1 MKILRISLRNIASL
15 EGTQTV
21 DFTRDPLRAAGL
33 FSISGVTGS
42 GKSTLLDALCL
53 ALYDD
58 TPRLRVVGRLAELA
72 NGERQ
77 NDPRNLLR
85 RGSGEGFAEVAFVGV
100 DNATYTARW
109 AVRRSRNR
117 PDGSLQNTEMTLFR
131 GDVPADT
138 NGVIEQGGRKT
149 EVLPVI
155 AAKVGLSFAQ
165 FTRAVLLAQN
175 DFATFLKADDKERAE
190 ILQALTGTE
199 RFEAISIAVFTRA
212 SAEQHAVSD
221 IETRLAGNA
230 PLAPEAR
237 MEADSASTSA
247 ESAWKEVSEKLA
259 AREVHAAWFKRLAE
273 LSRQTSDAAISH
285 SEKISTRDAAA
296 PRKIALHQTEEASR
310 DARPLRDAECRL
322 RAETAAVEKS
332 RETAAKAEEAARAD
346 RAAKKT
352 QHEDATTAF
361 DKAKAALETAK
372 PNLLQARELD
382 AKLAPLAD
390 QFAAATRDREAA
402 EANVKQV
409 GAARDVLRGKRD
421 TAASERTPLIA
432 KRDTLA
438 PFAEFAPAAAA
449 WLHRLDHAAAC
460 RQSLN
465 DATAKLARCVKA
477 ETTKTNAADAE
488 RAKETAVRKAAEA
501 AASAFVQ
508 AETSAKTHDG
518 EKTARARSE
527 ADAARTALRDLEKH
541 LHELDALSSQAANA
555 EAEITKLKAANEAD
569 GRALAELREKRIPEA
584 EKIAEAA
591 RRSFDLAEA
600 AVTNEAVRLREKLA
614 PGHPCPVCGAT
625 DHPHSAQPPAS
636 EAAALRAL
644 RADCAEKEKEVRALR
659 ENAAGLDATRS
670 TRLVHETEQRKVLPG
685 IQTQLAVIRA
695 VRHEHPA
702 AANILALPT
711 VERMAALATQLAA
724 QQQALEAADSADT
737 ARRAAEK
744 TRDDRRTQRDTAAV
758 SLNALEKQLAKF
770 AGELTGL
777 RVARE
782 AAVSTQGTA
791 EQATQACLAELASLF
806 ADLAES
812 RAEWDRDAVAFR
824 KKFADETTAL
834 LAIEKRLGELK
845 GITREAEAALIPA
858 NEALT
863 RAEAEQTTKRSGET
877 IARTTCE
884 GVRTQR
890 AAIFAGRPADTIE
903 SELTDGHRR
912 AVETRDLRA
921 TELDKA
927 GNQLAATT
935 EARKGADKTLAD
947 STSREAA
954 AVAALGAWLASFA
967 ARIERAFDRVEL
979 DALLARDEEWIK
991 AERAALDAMEGAIRA
1006 AEGALAVHQKTLSG
1020 HTASRATEEDESAVA
1035 AAIATLRIAC
1045 AETEQRRDAARAFL
1059 LADDQRI
1066 QGNVALSDQ
1075 LTERRTQAEPW
1086 LKLNE
1091 LLGSADGAKFRAIAQ
1106 RRTLDIL
1113 LGYANAQLDQLSVRY
1128 RLERLPESLNL
1139 IVIDRDMGDE
1149 RRSVHSLSG
1158 GESFLVSLALALA
1171 LASLTS
1177 NRLRIESLFIDEG
1190 FGSLD
1195 PETLNTAMNALMHLE
1210 AQGRKVGVISHVSE
1224 MTDAIPVQIRVIK
1237 GRSGAS
1243 RLVVPGA
1250 PATTETLAN
1259 SDADSVEEPRAG
1271 KTTATVGEIA
1281 TQILGILRREQALGR
1296 TKISVR
1302 GLREEVGCGTS
1313 EFNAARDALLGQV
1326 RIDGRSLILA

>member
-15 EGTQTV
+15 EDTQTV

-77 NDPRNLLR
+77 DDPRNLLR
-85 RGSGEGFAEVAFVGV
+85 RGTGEGFAEVAFVGV
-100 DNATYTARW
+100 DNGTYTARW

-131 GDVPADT
+131 GDVPPGV

-149 EVLPVI
+149 EVLPAI

-221 IETRLAGNA
+221 TEARLAGNA

-237 MEADSASTSA
+237 AEAESASA
-247 ESAWKEVSEKLA
+247 NADSAWKEVSEKLA
-259 AREVHAAWFKRLAE
+259 AREVHAAWFKRLSE
-273 LSRQTSDAAISH
+273 LSQQASEAALSLR
-285 SEKISTRDAAA
+285 EKIETRDSSA
-296 PRKIALHQTEEASR
+296 PRKIALSQTEEASR
-310 DARPLRDAECRL
+310 DARPLRDAERRL
-322 RAETAAVEKS
+322 SVEAAAAEKS
-332 RETAAKAEEAARAD
+332 RETAAKAEEAARAGQ
-346 RAAKKT
+346 AARKK
-352 QHEDATTAF
+352 QNEEAATALVA
-361 DKAKAALETAK
+361 AKAALENAK
-372 PNLLQARELD
+372 THLLQARDLD

-390 QFAAATRDREAA
+390 QLAAATRDREAA
-402 EANVKQV
+402 EAGVKQV
-409 GAARDVLRGKRD
+409 AAARDALRIKRD
-421 TAASERTPLIA
+421 TATSERTPLIA
-432 KRDTLA
+432 KRDALA
-438 PFAEFAPAAAA
+438 PFADFSPDAAA
-449 WLHRLDHAAAC
+449 WLHRLDHAATC
-460 RQSLN
+460 RQSLD
-465 DATAKLARCVKA
+465 DAAAKLARCVKA
-477 ETTKTNAADAE
+477 ETSRTDDANIE
-488 RAKETAVRKAAEA
+488 RAKEAGVRKAAQDA
-501 AASAFVQ
+501 ATAFEQ
-508 AETSAKTHDG
+508 SETNAKAHDG
-518 EKTARARSE
+518 EGIARARSE
-527 ADAARTALRDLEKH
+527 ADASRTALRDLEKH

-555 EAEITKLKAANEAD
+555 EAEITRLKAANEAD
-569 GRALAELREKRIPEA
+569 GKALAELHEKRIPEA
-584 EKIAEAA
+584 EKITEAA

-614 PGHPCPVCGAT
+614 PDHPCPVCGAT
-625 DHPHSAQPPAS
+625 DHPHSAHPPAS

-644 RADCAEKEKEVRALR
+644 RADSAEKEKEVRTLR
-659 ENAAGLDATRS
+659 ESAAGLDAART
-670 TRLVHETEQRKVLPG
+670 TRLTHETEQGKVLLG
-685 IQTQLAVIRA
+685 IQTRLAAIRT
-695 VRHEHPA
+695 VRHEHPTA
-702 AANILALPT
+702 AAILARPLADRAT
-711 VERMAALATQLAA
+711 ALAAQLAA
-724 QQQALEAADSADT
+724 QQHALEAADSADT

-744 TRDDRRTQRDTAAV
+744 TRDARRTQRDGAAA

-770 AGELTGL
+770 AEELAGL

-782 AAVSTQGTA
+782 AAASTQGQA
-791 EQATQACLAELASLF
+791 EKAIQASLAELAPLF

-812 RAEWDRDAVAFR
+812 RPEWDRDAVTFR
-824 KKFADETTAL
+824 KKFADKTTAF
-834 LAIEKRLGELK
+834 LALEKRMEELG
-845 GITREAEAALIPA
+845 GIMREADAALIPA
-858 NEALT
+858 NESLART
-863 RAEAEQTTKRSGET
+863 EAEQTTKRSAEAE
-877 IARTTCE
+877 ARATCE
-884 GVRTQR
+884 GVRKQR

-903 SELTDGHRR
+903 SELTDAHRR
-912 AVETRDLRA
+912 AAEACDLRA

-927 GNQLAATT
+927 NSQLAATT
-935 EARKGADKTLAD
+935 EALKGADKTSAEN
-947 STSREAA
+947 TSREAA

-967 ARIERAFDRVEL
+967 ARTERTFDRVEL
-979 DALLARDEEWIK
+979 DAVLARDEAWIK
-991 AERAALDAMEGAIRA
+991 AERAALDAMEGAIST
-1006 AEGALAVHQKTLSG
+1006 AEGALAVHQKTLAE
-1020 HTASRATEEDESAVA
+1020 HTASQPTEEDEPTVA
-1035 AAIATLRIAC
+1035 TAIAALRTTC
-1045 AETEQRRDAARAFL
+1045 AETGQRRDDARAFL
-1059 LADDQRI
+1059 LADDLRI
-1066 QGNVALSDQ
+1066 QGNVALSKQ
-1075 LTERRTQAEPW
+1075 LTERRAEAEPW

-1091 LLGSADGAKFRAIAQ
+1091 LLGSADGAKFRTIAQ

-1113 LGYANAQLDQLSVRY
+1113 LGYANAQLAQLSSRY

-1224 MTDAIPVQIRVIK
+1224 MTDAITVQIRVVK

-1250 PATTETLAN
+1250 EAAPNTLSAPCEDRGDDHN
-1259 SDADSVEEPRAG
+1259 SVGS
-1271 KTTATVGEIA
+1271 TAVIGEIA
-1281 TQILGILRREQALGR
+1281 TQILTILRREQALGQ
-1296 TKISVR
+1296 TKVSVR
-1302 GLREEVGCGTS
+1302 SLREEIGCS
-1313 EFNAARDALLGQV
+1313 LSAFNAARDAVIGEV
-1326 RIDGRSLILA
+1326 RSEGKSLALV